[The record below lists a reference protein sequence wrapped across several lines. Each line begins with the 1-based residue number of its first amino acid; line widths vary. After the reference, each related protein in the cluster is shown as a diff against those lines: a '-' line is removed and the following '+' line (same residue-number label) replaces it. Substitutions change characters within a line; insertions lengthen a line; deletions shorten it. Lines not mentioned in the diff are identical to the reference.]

1 MLLPRKEH
9 WRRWR
14 VEWLSTSIQCVITWG
29 NMQNPQQSMQ
39 GPCIIIY
46 FFVVCS
52 WTTQK
57 WHAACN
63 DHLLHQNS
71 VCQSLPNYLWNFSTT
86 YRFMLK
92 FNTPHDAFHTAS
104 LRTMLSEAVWGQTH
118 TEKVSSYSLFVFYR
132 RASLIFNKNP
142 FNLFILTCIMLG
154 IRTHI
159 LQNLDTCEYVFQML
173 VKCFHLILV
182 LVGWT
187 FVWYDFAT

>member
-1 MLLPRKEH
+1 MLLPRKEY

-39 GPCIIIY
+39 GPCIFIY

-52 WTTQK
+52 RTTQK

-71 VCQSLPNYLWNFSTT
+71 VCQSLPNYLGNFSTT

-118 TEKVSSYSLFVFYR
+118 TEKVSFIIFFLVLIPFLFSTAVLLWFLIKTPSTYLSWY
-132 RASLIFNKNP
+132 ALCWEYALIFYKIWIPVSMCFKYQSNA
-142 FNLFILTCIMLG
+142 FI
-154 IRTHI
+154 
-159 LQNLDTCEYVFQML
+159 
-173 VKCFHLILV
+173 
-182 LVGWT
+182 
-187 FVWYDFAT
+187 